1 MHIGVIEIEDIVRVF
16 GHMDMPGLDAAKV
29 RGLGARGARIRVS

>member
-29 RGLGARGARIRVS
+29 RGYRG